1 MFWNLIFCVFNL
13 TNHLT
18 LKKSNSRLRLEK
30 NMVGRRRR
38 GGGRGAARSPSP
50 PDPAPDSEEDDDLKR
65 AMELSMMAAEP
76 EADEEEEMDADLAAA
91 LKASLEEPLIKLES
105 RMVEG
110 QRRTSEDDLQEAL
123 RISLLEDEEKRKRE
137 EEEEKKEKE
146 KNGENKEEVKAAK
159 VKSGGSPQPSQAF
172 SDDDFDAMCSDS
184 KPSLKQR
191 ISKADLSEACSSSSG
206 WLGKGT
212 SRSGASVGVTEDDDK
227 SKANGVSSSK
237 NTESKKKAVEKS
249 LVASDDN
256 EVESTVD
263 ETKNAKS
270 KKTAARKRPKGDNGE
285 SSSKKVEKQDAAD
298 DEAFEPE
305 STVKTLPKTGRK
317 KIGRQKR
324 TETNHELLQDQV
336 EETANCIT
344 GATGIIVDSSDED
357 FIETNDAASKKKS
370 KKLKKRPTQGRG
382 GRGRRMEDGTSS
394 DEGETA
400 NSADSTCPE
409 ERQDEP
415 AAGRSREGEDNDAE
429 ASCGEIDDSVYAN
442 ELTIEVSDSEDPP
455 FVVSDNSAD
464 DSDYEVSTTV
474 PERAPRRVDEVAA
487 GAPGGPLLD
496 REAVTRRMQGV
507 FQSGLEIHFS
517 GEEMEACRAI
527 ATPLFPHQRV
537 ALAWMFR
544 HENAE
549 TDGMRGGIL
558 ADDMGL
564 GKTLTV
570 IALIFTNHW
579 DGKPMAKPDI
589 GYTRP
594 PLTVNSGTSR
604 GRKGK
609 VGFKQPFSLK
619 TASHHQFN
627 GQAGAG
633 WKPKGGQHVEGVG
646 AKAKAK
652 KSTITNVFD
661 KFKKVNGNGD
671 DARNGKFSFQKDRF
685 IADDSSE
692 DDSEG
697 SMKDFIDDQSS
708 DEFDD
713 MTKSKKSS
721 SMQEKKTMVFERMAS
736 SSEADS
742 EDETIPRPIRFLF
755 DIF

>member
-1 MFWNLIFCVFNL
+1 
-13 TNHLT
+13 
-18 LKKSNSRLRLEK
+18 
-30 NMVGRRRR
+30 
-38 GGGRGAARSPSP
+38 
-50 PDPAPDSEEDDDLKR
+50 
-65 AMELSMMAAEP
+65 
-76 EADEEEEMDADLAAA
+76 
-91 LKASLEEPLIKLES
+91 
-105 RMVEG
+105 
-110 QRRTSEDDLQEAL
+110 
-123 RISLLEDEEKRKRE
+123 
-137 EEEEKKEKE
+137 
-146 KNGENKEEVKAAK
+146 
-159 VKSGGSPQPSQAF
+159 
-172 SDDDFDAMCSDS
+172 
-184 KPSLKQR
+184 
-191 ISKADLSEACSSSSG
+191 
-206 WLGKGT
+206 
-212 SRSGASVGVTEDDDK
+212 
-227 SKANGVSSSK
+227 
-237 NTESKKKAVEKS
+237 
-249 LVASDDN
+249 
-256 EVESTVD
+256 
-263 ETKNAKS
+263 
-270 KKTAARKRPKGDNGE
+270 
-285 SSSKKVEKQDAAD
+285 
-298 DEAFEPE
+298 
-305 STVKTLPKTGRK
+305 
-317 KIGRQKR
+317 
-324 TETNHELLQDQV
+324 
-336 EETANCIT
+336 
-344 GATGIIVDSSDED
+344 
-357 FIETNDAASKKKS
+357 
-370 KKLKKRPTQGRG
+370 
-382 GRGRRMEDGTSS
+382 MEDGTSS
-394 DEGETA
+394 DEGEPA

-609 VGFKQPFSLK
+609 VGFKQPFSSK
-619 TASHHQFN
+619 TATHHQFN

-736 SSEADS
+736 SSEGDS
-742 EDETIPRPIRFLF
+742 EDEDFKKMSTEEQMLAMIPRSLDGICDIDDLDSDSEELNPRLNLDGFL
-755 DIF
+755 DESDGDDDDCKRMAEDAKEVSAESDNSDVEPEAEKSKKREHSDDGSEESPPKRSKSNSPAEEMYESDASLPEVEEEVAEGKEKVEKKSDNEEKVLVRPALRESGESG